1 MDVAEAFFYSDDS
14 TGYAYKETRFRP
26 LPRMVDL
33 TPPFNRSYVQMEFVR
48 NSANGLN
55 EEHIEK
61 LVGECSG
68 RRWVP
73 NAGTPLPSPTAGGAA
88 IGGECC
94 GGSGGG
100 IPNAGTLSPYPS
112 AAAATGTTVGGESGG
127 GGSWVPLQ
135 VPYYQLQQQQLQ
147 LEQQSVGSV
156 EAAAESGYP
165 LQQHHHHQKE
175 QEQQQKLEAF
185 WACQLKEINETNN
198 FKNNKL
204 PLARVKRLMKDNEDV
219 CKVSGEAPM
228 LMVKAC
234 EMFIQE
240 LTLHSWLN
248 TEENKRRMVQK
259 KDVAKA
265 IERTELFDFLVDIV
279 HKDEIREEGAGFGPS
294 MLGSTSSDVQN
305 AHPPMGQTA
314 PSEVMI
320 RGTASSGI
328 QNFNPPMGQTA
339 PSE

>member
-1 MDVAEAFFYSDDS
+1 MLSAF
-14 TGYAYKETRFRP
+14 
-26 LPRMVDL
+26 DL
-33 TPPFNRSYVQMEFVR
+33 NYLLDEDLL
-48 NSANGLN
+48 NG
-55 EEHIEK
+55 EHIK
-61 LVGECSG
+61 KFFGECSG
-68 RRWVP
+68 RRWLP
-73 NAGTPLPSPTAGGAA
+73 NADTPLPSPIAGGAA

-165 LQQHHHHQKE
+165 LQVPYNQLLQQQHHHQKE
-175 QEQQQKLEAF
+175 QEQQQNLEAF

-204 PLARVKRLMKDNEDV
+204 PLAHVKRLMKDNEDV
-219 CKVSGEAPM
+219 CKVSEETPM
-228 LMVKAC
+228 LMAKVC

-240 LTLHSWLN
+240 LTLRSWFN

-259 KDVAKA
+259 KDVAKV
-265 IERTELFDFLVDIV
+265 IEQTELFDFLVDIV
-279 HKDEIREEGAGFGPS
+279 HKDEIREEGAGFGAS

-320 RGTASSGI
+320 RGTASSGKFELFWMLWV
-328 QNFNPPMGQTA
+328 NLRVLYCTN
-339 PSE
+339 